1 MPKQIYNQSDF
12 SGGINGI
19 DSPRDVQDNQV
30 IKAKSVA
37 FDEKGRIRMAG
48 KAVGGSAPA
57 VTVTASGFESGTS
70 FFHFSHDYSM
80 LSGGSP
86 ISTPLLQDSG
96 AEFFAIGN
104 GDKVAIYDSTDDN
117 WDIDI
122 IDIGND
128 IGANRRALNFYFAD
142 ASLRIYNR
150 FLGLDSSGN
159 YDAKS
164 TWHGHIKRKLFGDA
178 NKDLNEWYTTTTKIM
193 PPNGNT
199 AFSNDFQNGNESPGR
214 SVIVNENGGSCDSA
228 ADTLQIS
235 IDDLGNVGTWI
246 AGTYSFYLSYIY
258 DGSQESPVGPAENMS
273 ISVDTTVSIGVIISY
288 NATSGTD
295 FNTRITGA
303 RLYYSDPVDGDGTLY
318 HLLDIDFVKGCKK
331 FNESEYTDWNED
343 TTDIHECPTGLRGAT
358 LASTSNTFDFEDMPK
373 TVTYDMLNGYGPL
386 EVTDARF
393 KCHTIFNNRVYIGNI
408 IQDYTV
414 GGGEAKTYPDRII
427 RSPINFE
434 GNPQYDTFPATHKMD
449 VAAND
454 GDQITA
460 LEGFGDRLLVFKRKS
475 VYVINVAQDGT
486 EFVENKFTDLGVLSQ
501 AQVVETEYGICWI
514 NKKGLYIY
522 RENQAIN
529 LVEQLLSP
537 YSGRRITPNM
547 RWNVD
552 DTKSPAITYI
562 PTAKKLLI
570 SLGFQDNYSNDGWIY
585 DFVKKSLS
593 FVGGALGN
601 WSYKRSNFIV
611 DDSGIPHFA
620 QLDST
625 TLSTLRWEDEQQSN
639 TEFSLFFKDLD
650 FGQPNVRKKIYK
662 AFLSFRS
669 KGVTNVLAT
678 YCTDGNYGES
688 LAFSTTPA
696 SVGSGGELV
705 ETSSGTSELV
715 SGSIFKGNHAVETL
729 PAGDANQVGSLSWYT
744 HSAGADGQIE
754 ILNQTCSITND
765 PDSDVILYHPIT
777 VLENS
782 TYRVDITYFRWTS
795 GNSEIQNKVA
805 PPVMAWVTNTYDTHA
820 NSKNNSNQLGHMI
833 IGTSGTHSFEFTSAT
848 DTSLA
853 ICFRAVEYDGSGD
866 LELFTNYNPATTDTY
881 NKFHLTSVKC
891 SKESEWTRAEL
902 KPNTP
907 SEANNVF
914 SFGLKLNVE
923 SGESV
928 PSEFEIDNL
937 SVVYRTKII
946 GTK

>member
-1 MPKQIYNQSDF
+1 LPKQIYNQSDF

-57 VTVTASGFESGTS
+57 ATVTASGFESGTS

-80 LSGGSP
+80 LSGGSL

-96 AEFFAIGN
+96 AEFFVIGN
-104 GDKVAIYDSTDDN
+104 VDKVAIYDSTDDN
-117 WDIDI
+117 WDVDI
-122 IDIGND
+122 IDIGSD

-214 SVIVNENGGSCDSA
+214 SAIVNEGGGNCDVA
-228 ADTLQIS
+228 TDTLQIS

-258 DGSQESPVGPAENMS
+258 DGSQESPVGPATNMS
-273 ISVDTTVSIGVIISY
+273 ISVDTTVSIGVIIDY

-318 HLLDIDFVKGCKK
+318 HLLDIDFIKGCKK

-343 TTDIHECPTGLRGAT
+343 TTDVHECPTGLQGAT
-358 LASTSNTFDFEDMPK
+358 LVSTSNTFDFEDMPK

-414 GGGEAKTYPDRII
+414 GGNEAKTYPDRII

-501 AQVVETEYGICWI
+501 TQVVETEYGICWI

-715 SGSIFKGNHAVETL
+715 SGSVFKINHPVETL
-729 PAGDANQVGSLSWYT
+729 PAGDSNQVGSLSWYT
-744 HSAGADGQIE
+744 HSAGADGQIQ

-765 PDSDVILYHPIT
+765 PDSDIILYHPIT

-795 GNSEIQNKVA
+795 GNSEVQNKVA

-848 DTSLA
+848 DTFLA

-866 LELFTNYNPATTDTY
+866 LELFTNYNPATTDEY

-902 KPNTP
+902 KPNTS
-907 SEANNVF
+907 SEANNVY

-923 SGESV
+923 TGNTV